1 MRTGTKVSPATN
13 RNSGPEL
20 LRFDKMWL
28 KHHNFGMCLTNVGT
42 VIKGKDG
49 RCQTYKVGISEGEA
63 EAGFW
68 QCKETKL

>member
-1 MRTGTKVSPATN
+1 
-13 RNSGPEL
+13 
-20 LRFDKMWL
+20 MWL
-28 KHHNFGMCLTNVGT
+28 KHHNFGMCLSNVGM

-49 RCQTYKVGISEGEA
+49 RCQTYKVAISEGET